1 MFQTRDNLNFLSGK
15 KKEFR
20 LHESIELKLG
30 KKSSYIT
37 IKTLK
42 CLTVKNIKGRDNLRF
57 EFERKKVKTV
67 ELYFLLS
74 VRVIQRVFLLWF
86 PVWRQEDPVCEA
98 AASLT
103 EAQGHGHAPEVVT
116 INSWI
121 CFQSK
126 YK

>member
-1 MFQTRDNLNFLSGK
+1 MKAQNSNW
-15 KKEFR
+15 
-20 LHESIELKLG
+20 G

-74 VRVIQRVFLLWF
+74 V
-86 PVWRQEDPVCEA
+86 
-98 AASLT
+98 
-103 EAQGHGHAPEVVT
+103 
-116 INSWI
+116 
-121 CFQSK
+121 
-126 YK
+126 

>member
-1 MFQTRDNLNFLSGK
+1 MK
-15 KKEFR
+15 KKKQFV
-20 LHESIELKLG
+20 LHNNKNV
-30 KKSSYIT
+30 KMFNCK
-37 IKTLK
+37 
-42 CLTVKNIKGRDNLRF
+42 KNIRGRDNLRF
-57 EFERKKVKTV
+57 EFERKKVKTIG
-67 ELYFLLS
+67 LYFLLS
-74 VRVIQRVFLLWF
+74 ERVIRRAFLLWF

>member
-1 MFQTRDNLNFLSGK
+1 MKKNQFVLHNNKNVKMFDCK
-15 KKEFR
+15 
-20 LHESIELKLG
+20 
-30 KKSSYIT
+30 
-37 IKTLK
+37 
-42 CLTVKNIKGRDNLRF
+42 KNIRGRDNLRF
-57 EFERKKVKTV
+57 EFERKKVKTIG
-67 ELYFLLS
+67 LYFLLS
-74 VRVIQRVFLLWF
+74 ERVIRRAFLLWF